1 MSAVLEKVTDAAT
14 LTTRY
19 SGPFTLVIDAHSLK
33 LTPEKFALLCAANR
47 DLRIEK
53 TARQELVIMAPAFP
67 ETSRKNARIG
77 TRLGIWAEQDDTGVY
92 FESSG
97 GFTLPNG
104 AERSPDAAWI
114 LRERYEALP
123 LAQRAKRFAPIAP
136 DFVIEL
142 RSESDRLKPLQAKMQ
157 EYIANGARMGW
168 LIDPKNKTVHIYRP
182 EVAAEMKQ
190 HQLNPLRGPGARAQ
204 CAAPGT
210 RSRRGVEVTRADCP
224 FHAAAQRHAD
234 AAGIGDPA

>member
-1 MSAVLEKVTDAAT
+1 MSAVMEKVTDTAT

-53 TARQELVIMAPAFP
+53 TAQEELVIMAPAFP
-67 ETSRKNARIG
+67 ETSRKNGELFFQLRLWAG
-77 TRLGIWAEQDDTGVY
+77 TDGRGVC

-157 EYIANGARMGW
+157 EYAANGARLGW

-182 EVAAEMKQ
+182 DGAAEI
-190 HQLNPLRGPGARAQ
+190 LENPESVSGEEVLPGFVLRLG
-204 CAAPGT
+204 
-210 RSRRGVEVTRADCP
+210 E
-224 FHAAAQRHAD
+224 
-234 AAGIGDPA
+234 IW